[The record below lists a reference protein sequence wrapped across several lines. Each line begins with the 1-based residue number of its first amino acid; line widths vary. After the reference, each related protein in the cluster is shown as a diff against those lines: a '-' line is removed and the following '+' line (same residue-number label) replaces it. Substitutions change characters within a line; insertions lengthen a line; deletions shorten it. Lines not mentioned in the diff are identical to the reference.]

1 MEVTTPNSEWISKL
15 PHLAWIFDDTPIPD
29 PHGKGEAAVKFIKA
43 LKHPKS
49 KLPGNAFDLSP
60 WQERIVRRLLGDTL
74 EDGTRRIQE
83 LFFMVGRGNR
93 KTSLMAAILMCFLV
107 GPERRAQSTICS
119 IANSRD
125 QAALTFKEM
134 AGICRAT
141 PRILEAVRIQDTEK
155 RITYR
160 KLDVT
165 YEALSSDAK
174 NAHGRT
180 DVCVFWDEGHAER
193 KDDLLE
199 AAETGLNK
207 SPNTL
212 LLSASTAGVGRTGP
226 FWTRYENARKIVDGR
241 VVDETFL
248 PILFEAPADVDFR
261 DDTWLWATNP
271 GLPYG
276 YPNLKKINRYR
287 EKCEHSPSDRE
298 SFKRL
303 HLSVY
308 LDGAANPE
316 WDLAIWDEGHGE
328 IDLEALRGRKAWIG
342 VDLSKRID
350 LSAVVCVIEL
360 EDGRFAVHCMGFTPE
375 AQIRKRAQ
383 VDGAPYSLWVEQG
396 WMTACPGDIVDRLI
410 VEDYIRDLCEKF
422 DVQESVFDIAL
433 ARELMENLEASG
445 VPVAAFPQTLM
456 NFAKPV
462 DTFEDMFL
470 NRRLVHDSPLLRWA
484 VGNTVMMRDQNDNR
498 RPAKNKSADRID
510 PCVAAI
516 MAVSRAEQGASGKSS
531 YEDAPEDYEFFAV

>member
-1 MEVTTPNSEWISKL
+1 MY
-15 PHLAWIFDDTPIPD
+15 
-29 PHGKGEAAVKFIKA
+29 
-43 LKHPKS
+43 
-49 KLPGNAFDLSP
+49 
-60 WQERIVRRLLGDTL
+60 
-74 EDGTRRIQE
+74 
-83 LFFMVGRGNR
+83 
-93 KTSLMAAILMCFLV
+93 
-107 GPERRAQSTICS
+107 
-119 IANSRD
+119 
-125 QAALTFKEM
+125 
-134 AGICRAT
+134 
-141 PRILEAVRIQDTEK
+141 K
-155 RITYR
+155 RQ
-160 KLDVT
+160 
-165 YEALSSDAK
+165 
-174 NAHGRT
+174 
-180 DVCVFWDEGHAER
+180 
-193 KDDLLE
+193 
-199 AAETGLNK
+199 
-207 SPNTL
+207 
-212 LLSASTAGVGRTGP
+212 
-226 FWTRYENARKIVDGR
+226 
-241 VVDETFL
+241 
-248 PILFEAPADVDFR
+248 
-261 DDTWLWATNP
+261 
-271 GLPYG
+271 
-276 YPNLKKINRYR
+276 
-287 EKCEHSPSDRE
+287 
-298 SFKRL
+298 
-303 HLSVY
+303 
-308 LDGAANPE
+308 
-316 WDLAIWDEGHGE
+316 
-328 IDLEALRGRKAWIG
+328 
-342 VDLSKRID
+342 
-350 LSAVVCVIEL
+350 AVVCVIEL